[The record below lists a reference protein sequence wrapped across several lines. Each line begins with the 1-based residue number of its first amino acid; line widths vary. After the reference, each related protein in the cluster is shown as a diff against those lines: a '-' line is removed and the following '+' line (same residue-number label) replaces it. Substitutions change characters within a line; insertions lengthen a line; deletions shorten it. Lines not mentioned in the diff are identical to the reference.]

1 MPEWILVEKQEANK
15 HGPSLNE
22 FMEQTG
28 LT

>member
-1 MPEWILVEKQEANK
+1 MPKWILVEKQEAKK
-15 HGPSLNE
+15 HDPSLNE

>member
-1 MPEWILVEKQEANK
+1 MPKWILAEKQEANK
-15 HGPSLNE
+15 HGPFLNE